1 MILSSLFLGLFE
13 ALMLNTI
20 CDTMNEECPEAYFA
34 SLYNIPKFDLHYNFS
49 FGIQSRQSVHYV

>member
-1 MILSSLFLGLFE
+1 MILSSLFLGFCE

-20 CDTMNEECPEAYFA
+20 CDTMKECPEAYFA
-34 SLYNIPKFDLHYNFS
+34 SLYNTPKFDLHYNFS